1 MVPEVVTF
9 RWRDSAHHNEQK
21 LLTLVLDKFLCRFL
35 LHILP
40 QGFRRIRNFG
50 FFGQPQTRHT
60 PTPLLSVFGIGTTA
74 ASRTARFRHRRSPRF
89 LALPQVWWSD
99 ESRRAAHCCR
109 NPTPFST
116 AGHHSSMKQLSPT
129 RFFRVSRHAPYSC
142 ALPSNKSLTSASS
155 TTPFDLLF
163 RGNQLFDLT
172 RQVFYAAA
180 KSRQALTPLLPTIE
194 FP

>member
-1 MVPEVVTF
+1 LVPEVVTF

-74 ASRTARFRHRRSPRF
+74 AEKRGHAVVVS
-89 LALPQVWWSD
+89 
-99 ESRRAAHCCR
+99 
-109 NPTPFST
+109 ST
-116 AGHHSSMKQLSPT
+116 APKKQ
-129 RFFRVSRHAPYSC
+129 RNF
-142 ALPSNKSLTSASS
+142 
-155 TTPFDLLF
+155 
-163 RGNQLFDLT
+163 GG
-172 RQVFYAAA
+172 
-180 KSRQALTPLLPTIE
+180 
-194 FP
+194 